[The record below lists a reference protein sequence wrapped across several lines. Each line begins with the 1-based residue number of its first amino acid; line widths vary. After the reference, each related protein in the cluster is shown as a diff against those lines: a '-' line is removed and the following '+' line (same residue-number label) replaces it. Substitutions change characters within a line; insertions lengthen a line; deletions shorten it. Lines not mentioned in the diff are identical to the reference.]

1 MQRCPVCDREEP
13 PFAHPPDCRRRDCD
27 LLPGASCDGSHESAV
42 HDLLSAALRNPGTP
56 TEAVV
61 GFVDHPSLL
70 LRWALAA
77 RSDLPPE
84 LYARDR
90 KSVV

>member
-1 MQRCPVCDREEP
+1 
-13 PFAHPPDCRRRDCD
+13 
-27 LLPGASCDGSHESAV
+27 AV

-70 LRWALAA
+70 LRRALAA
-77 RSDLPPE
+77 RRDLPPE
-84 LYARDR
+84 SYARLAADPDPGVR
-90 KSVV
+90 ADVAENPAIDGTLIRALAGDDSH